1 MPEDKVE
8 VRINQAINFIE
19 SHELCPT
26 TFKPLQLTRS
36 GVSQAAHLAAAR
48 LQRLEAFAQGC
59 SRRRGPGLL
68 SPARARRVLLARASA
83 GRRRFPPARPPRP
96 PGCAALSRR
105 APVRPRTVLACVG
118 AFTALECK
126 LNNFPGRVDSA
137 PPLDDAAR
145 RDDAAP
151 PLDDAARP
159 R

>member
-1 MPEDKVE
+1 MRPHPVTTRAQNNKGTYKLVDNMPEDKVE

-83 GRRRFPPARPPRP
+83 GRRRCPLARPARPPAFKPAGRTT
-96 PGCAALSRR
+96 RR
-105 APVRPRTVLACVG
+105 
-118 AFTALECK
+118 
-126 LNNFPGRVDSA
+126 
-137 PPLDDAAR
+137 
-145 RDDAAP
+145 
-151 PLDDAARP
+151 
-159 R
+159 